1 MVSHSSV
8 VRGSFWFRFLSIKK
22 KQKKLPYFYLVPVS
36 VMSQLKVVRLSVSD
50 AAVNVRV
57 AWIDCPVFRT
67 VFCRFN
73 VSVSEELALVG
84 F

>member
-1 MVSHSSV
+1 M
-8 VRGSFWFRFLSIKK
+8 
-22 KQKKLPYFYLVPVS
+22 PYFYLVPVS

-50 AAVNVRV
+50 AAVNVRF
-57 AWIDCPVFRT
+57 AWIDCLAFRT
-67 VFCRFN
+67 VFCRFH